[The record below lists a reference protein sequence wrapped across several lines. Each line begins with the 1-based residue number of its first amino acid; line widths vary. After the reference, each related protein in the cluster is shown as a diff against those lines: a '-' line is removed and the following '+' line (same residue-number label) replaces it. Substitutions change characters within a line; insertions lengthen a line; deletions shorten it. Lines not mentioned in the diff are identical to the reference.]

1 MNDELLGIVKYSV
14 HVPEHLIDKFSEF
27 PPIFKNCEISL
38 ADIGEHMQAFCRK
51 TTRRVGVNR
60 SLISSMWGERIVTLT
75 PLFKKYVEMG
85 LVITDIE
92 FIMEYNPKTCFEWF
106 QDEVVR
112 NRRMADLDPDYKI
125 RGETSKT
132 KGNCFYGGTIMDK
145 TKHTSV
151 RFSSEQNIGN
161 HIKNPLF
168 KCMTELNGDIY
179 EVEKEKKK
187 VILDTPIQ
195 IGLSVFSYAKLNL
208 ICFWEFI
215 NKFLINDLYQIME
228 CDTDSLYIAFARDTI
243 DECVKPEYKEQWYQ
257 EKWNYFSNSQDKTE
271 IDFEGMKIPFN
282 QWDKRAP

>member
-1 MNDELLGIVKYSV
+1 
-14 HVPEHLIDKFSEF
+14 
-27 PPIFKNCEISL
+27 
-38 ADIGEHMQAFCRK
+38 
-51 TTRRVGVNR
+51 
-60 SLISSMWGERIVTLT
+60 MWGERIVTLT

-112 NRRMADLDPDYKI
+112 DRRMADLDPDYKI

-132 KGNCFYGGTIMDK
+132 KANCFYGGTIMDK

-228 CDTDSLYIAFARDTI
+228 CDTDSLYIAFARDSMNASNRNI
-243 DECVKPEYKEQWYQ
+243 KNNGIKKSGIFFQILKIKQKSILKE
-257 EKWNYFSNSQDKTE
+257 
-271 IDFEGMKIPFN
+271 
-282 QWDKRAP
+282 